1 MHAIPYVDAD
11 GHIIEP
17 PRAFLD
23 FAPAAYRERVWHLD
37 TDSDGQDWIVMD
49 GHREPANVYAAAA
62 AAGLADSEKERA
74 FRGELRFSEIPQ
86 AVYEAQARLEVLDT
100 DGIDR
105 CVLYPTGML
114 AIYNV
119 KDLDFARVMCRTYND
134 WLSALCADGEGRLY
148 GAAVVPQQDI
158 EAAAAEI
165 RRAAELPHI
174 VAAFLRPNP
183 TQDWKPLSDP
193 VYDPLWKAF
202 CDTGLAI
209 GFHPLLNGGIPGAVQ
224 GLRIDALGLDTPWQ
238 RGELDLRPPMPG
250 LAIGHD
256 NHFFSQALANPV
268 DMMTTIAFMLAG
280 GACQRF
286 PELRMVFLEANGG
299 WIVPWIERLDH
310 HWKEFGWE
318 VPWLKQAPSEV
329 FRRQCW
335 ISFDPDESAMELTAN
350 SPLVGSE
357 RMVWASDYP
366 HPDAKFPGTTV
377 ELDEATANLSEDAR
391 ARIIGRNTA
400 DLYGLDDLA
409 APR

>member
-1 MHAIPYVDAD
+1 
-11 GHIIEP
+11 
-17 PRAFLD
+17 
-23 FAPAAYRERVWHLD
+23 
-37 TDSDGQDWIVMD
+37 
-49 GHREPANVYAAAA
+49 
-62 AAGLADSEKERA
+62 
-74 FRGELRFSEIPQ
+74 
-86 AVYEAQARLEVLDT
+86 VLDT

-134 WLSALCADGEGRLY
+134 WLSALCTDGEGRLY

-158 EAAAAEI
+158 EAAAEEI

-183 TQDWKPLSDP
+183 TANWKPLSDP
-193 VYDPLWKAF
+193 AYDPLWRAF
-202 CDTGLAI
+202 SDTGLAI

-256 NHFFSQALANPV
+256 NHFFAQALANPV
-268 DMMTTIAFMLAG
+268 DMMTTIVFMLAG

-286 PELRMVFLEANGG
+286 PDLRMVFLEANGG

-318 VPWLKQAPSEV
+318 VPWLKQPPSEV

-350 SPLVGSE
+350 SPLVGAE

-366 HPDAKFPGTTV
+366 HPDAKFPGTTA
-377 ELDEATANLSEDAR
+377 ELDEATANLGEDAR
-391 ARIIGRNTA
+391 ARIIGLNTA
-400 DLYGLDDLA
+400 DLYRIDV
-409 APR
+409 